1 LAPPALGDGTADAEL
16 SLVGIA
22 DPQSQAG
29 GRLPSIAPAR
39 FTGDRLQPTPQ
50 LGFAGAAALD
60 AKGQFA
66 GMVALTAP
74 VVASAGAMSVPMP
87 QATLVSVDSIRKF
100 LEAQNV
106 PPTGGSSGS
115 SGARASLVRV
125 ICVRR

>member
-1 LAPPALGDGTADAEL
+1 MVAATQRRREQVPSARD
-16 SLVGIA
+16 
-22 DPQSQAG
+22 AG
-29 GRLPSIAPAR
+29 GQDDAPAV
-39 FTGDRLQPTPQ
+39 GWAVGQPTPQ

-106 PPTGGSSGS
+106 APTGGSSGS